1 MKILICD
8 DESTILNGLNQ
19 LIKNGKFNF
28 KEILLAED
36 GLEAIEQIKKHK
48 PEIIITDIN
57 MPKLNG
63 LEMIESILDIV
74 PKSKIIILSG
84 YSDFSYAQK
93 AIDYGVFSYQL
104 KPIQIS
110 ELYNI
115 IQNAINIYISNY
127 ADNENIEPIEY
138 IRKNYQNPNLSL
150 NELSHLTHL
159 SISSLSK
166 IIKHKTTMNF
176 SDFLNSLRIQYAKEL
191 LSNNINLN
199 ILEVSIQSGY
209 TSQHYFSRVFKNY
222 TGFSPIEYRNKN

>member
-93 AIDYGVFSYQL
+93 AIDYGVFSY
-104 KPIQIS
+104 
-110 ELYNI
+110 
-115 IQNAINIYISNY
+115 
-127 ADNENIEPIEY
+127 
-138 IRKNYQNPNLSL
+138 
-150 NELSHLTHL
+150 
-159 SISSLSK
+159 
-166 IIKHKTTMNF
+166 
-176 SDFLNSLRIQYAKEL
+176 
-191 LSNNINLN
+191 
-199 ILEVSIQSGY
+199 
-209 TSQHYFSRVFKNY
+209 
-222 TGFSPIEYRNKN
+222 

>member
-84 YSDFSYAQK
+84 YSDFSYA
-93 AIDYGVFSYQL
+93 
-104 KPIQIS
+104 
-110 ELYNI
+110 
-115 IQNAINIYISNY
+115 
-127 ADNENIEPIEY
+127 
-138 IRKNYQNPNLSL
+138 
-150 NELSHLTHL
+150 
-159 SISSLSK
+159 
-166 IIKHKTTMNF
+166 
-176 SDFLNSLRIQYAKEL
+176 
-191 LSNNINLN
+191 
-199 ILEVSIQSGY
+199 
-209 TSQHYFSRVFKNY
+209 
-222 TGFSPIEYRNKN
+222 